1 LGSEKEV
8 AAWPTDK
15 FLEAY
20 AALSVFEEA
29 KRGVK

>member
-20 AALSVFEEA
+20 AALSVFEEEA
-29 KRGVK
+29 KRG